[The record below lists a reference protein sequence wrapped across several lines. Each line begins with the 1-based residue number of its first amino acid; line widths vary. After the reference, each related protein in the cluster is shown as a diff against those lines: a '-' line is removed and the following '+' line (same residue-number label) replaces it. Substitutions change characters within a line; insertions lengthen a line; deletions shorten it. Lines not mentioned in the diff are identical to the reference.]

1 MSVDK
6 GDLSQGFR
14 ALRLKGVVDPLLTV
28 IKRFDT
34 TKYCNTVIVN
44 HKNYIPVTAVV
55 SFS

>member
-14 ALRLKGVVDPLLTV
+14 ALRLKGVVDPLLAV
-28 IKRFDT
+28 IKRFYT